1 MISQKTLEQFREEY
15 NQILSSVETTGFTQ
29 QQQTFEQW
37 KTHNEKVV
45 ENILLLGQSL
55 DMEDGEMRMAEILA
69 LFHDIARFRDVST
82 SPYYPKLTET
92 GHAEA
97 GAELLSLLPPFK
109 GLEAAK
115 QEILQKV
122 TIFHNKPELPK
133 KENELV
139 LYYLKLLR
147 DADKLDALRM
157 TAEFLTFRDVRL
169 DPADTLHLSKSPAIS
184 DNICKAIINDMVPKK
199 EEIVTYNDY
208 VLMQLSWVF
217 ELTYR
222 KTYLM
227 LNQRQYIK
235 RLYDA
240 LPKNDN
246 IIDIY
251 RKIRI
256 HIENQLF

>member
-1 MISQKTLEQFREEY
+1 MISQDTLEQFREEY
-15 NQILSSVETTGFTQ
+15 NQILSSVETKDFAQ
-29 QQQTFEQW
+29 QQAFEQW
-37 KTHNEKVV
+37 KKHNEKVV

-69 LFHDIARFRDVST
+69 LFHDIARFRDVTT
-82 SPYYPKLTET
+82 SPYYQNLTES

-109 GLEAAK
+109 ELEAAK

-133 KENELV
+133 KENEFV
-139 LYYLKLLR
+139 VYYLKLLR

-157 TAEFLTFRDVRL
+157 TAEFLTYRDVKVS
-169 DPADTLHLSKSPAIS
+169 PADELNLSKNPTIS
-184 DNICKAIINDMVPKK
+184 DSICKDIINDMMPKK
-199 EEIVTYNDY
+199 DDMVTYNDY
-208 VLMQLSWVF
+208 VLLQLSWVF

-222 KTYLM
+222 KTYLI
-227 LNQRQYIK
+227 LNQKQYVK

-240 LPKNDN
+240 LPKNDS

-251 RKIRI
+251 RKARI